1 MVLLQHDF
9 VKSTSMFIELDEF
22 DTDLTVETLK
32 DQIIL
37 RYAESRVTRFLEVT
51 EYDIHT

>member
-9 VKSTSMFIELDEF
+9 VKFTSMFIKLHEF
-22 DTDLTVETLK
+22 NTDLTVETLK
-32 DQIIL
+32 EQIIL
-37 RYAESRVTRFLEVT
+37 RYAESRATRFLEVI